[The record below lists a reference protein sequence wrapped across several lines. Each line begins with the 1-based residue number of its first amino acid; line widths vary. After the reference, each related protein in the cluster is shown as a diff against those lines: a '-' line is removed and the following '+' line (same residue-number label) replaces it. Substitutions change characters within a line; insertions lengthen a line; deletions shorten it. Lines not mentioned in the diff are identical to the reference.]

1 MKKIMF
7 SLLGL
12 MLLVNPMWADE
23 GGDCSSVAGAEI
35 LDQVCDEYFRP
46 YACRD
51 LLGANIWAASCLF
64 KTGSSACEDIEAHSY
79 CHQVPGESSERCGI
93 LLEDVGAATK
103 ITQYYIDVFTDAQKG
118 VQCSFSGEKPDV
130 SYVCSQGYYGTARDE
145 SGDDCVTCPQNA
157 TCAGGNNSTFKCDDG
172 FCRVTAQSKCVKKT
186 ANMQCNANDFSCLG
200 GTYKSGD
207 DCVTCPQN
215 ADCSSGTPICNVGFY
230 GLTNNGTC
238 EPCPTN
244 VLASNLKDSAKPT
257 SAKGTNNIT
266 GCYIGNGVK
275 FEDASGAGEFT
286 ADTYYC
292 N

>member
-12 MLLVNPMWADE
+12 MLVVKPLWAD
-23 GGDCSSVAGAEI
+23 DVKCAEVVPEE
-35 LDQVCDEYFRP
+35 VCWQYFREGVCESLQA
-46 YACRD
+46 YD
-51 LLGANIWAASCLF
+51 NWAGSCLF
-64 KTGSSACEDIEAHSY
+64 KTDSSACDEMSAY
-79 CHQVPGESSERCGI
+79 CRRVPGESSDRCGI

-103 ITQYYIDVFTDAQKG
+103 ITQYYIDVFPDAQQG
-118 VQCSFSGEKPDV
+118 VSCSFNKEDPDV
-130 SYVCSQGYYGTARDE
+130 SYVCSQGYYGTAE
-145 SGDDCVTCPQNA
+145 TEEKHSCKECPQNA
-157 TCAGGNNSTFKCDDG
+157 TCAGGDNSTFKCDDG
-172 FCRVTAQSKCVKKT
+172 FCRVTEQGKCVKKT
-186 ANMQCNANDFSCLG
+186 ANMQCNDDDFSCLG